1 MLRSLAVPTLRS
13 LLSKPDPVADS
24 ATRKAG
30 PQPAERL
37 PVQRPLRV
45 NPLAADYAVLLLL
58 CLLVLVLHNVR
69 YLLSQPYWNDEA
81 WVAVT
86 TRFPLSRLPQLTS
99 STPIGW
105 SLLLRLATIGR
116 SQSGRLLP
124 LAFAGIAV
132 IPGYWLARR
141 LDWQDRGTS
150 IAAAVLAAASVLLVP
165 AMLVRDDLKQYTA
178 DACMTLVILAT
189 TARLERRWSPRGLA
203 LLAVAIGAGM
213 LVSDAAA
220 FAGAAALAAVG
231 LTQLARRNWR
241 RLAEA
246 AIAAAGTTAVG
257 AAIYES
263 FDARAVVPGL
273 TAYWQNYYLPVH
285 GGPAG
290 MLRFVTGQ
298 FDLIRGYFGLGPWW
312 LAIPLVL
319 AGLATIAR
327 FGRPATAL
335 TAAALWP
342 EMLALSALRKY
353 PFLDLRTSTF
363 LITSTAVVAAI
374 GVAGLCA
381 ALRARL
387 GAVLRARQRD
397 GSRLATVA
405 AALVAATALAGFG
418 LAARPYVRSQLIP
431 WEPIRQQAQYVARHA
446 GPRDPIVVS
455 ANSNWGFAYYWPGG
469 RPGSRPDPANLQG
482 YQAIFPAQPR
492 IVVAAQRDAAGIRAA
507 IASALRLAPHG
518 QCSRIWL
525 VRTHVNA
532 AELAAWRTVL
542 AQLRLAPASGGYGVA
557 YIQLGPA
564 GCR

>member
-1 MLRSLAVPTLRS
+1 VP
-13 LLSKPDPVADS
+13 DS
-24 ATRKAG
+24 ATRSAG
-30 PQPAERL
+30 PQPAERVPTKRRSGRHL
-37 PVQRPLRV
+37 
-45 NPLAADYAVLLLL
+45 LAAEYAVLLLL

-86 TRFPLSRLPQLTS
+86 TRFPLARLPQLTS

-105 SLLLRLATIGR
+105 SFLLRLVTAGR
-116 SQSGRLLP
+116 SQSGRLLS

-150 IAAAVLAAASVLLVP
+150 IAAAVLAAAAVLLVP

-189 TARLERRWSPRGLA
+189 TARLERRWSPPSLA
-203 LLAVAIGAGM
+203 LLAAAICGGM

-220 FAGAAALAAVG
+220 FTGAAALGAVC
-231 LTQLARRNWR
+231 LMELVRREWR

-246 AIAAAGTTAVG
+246 AIAAVGTTVLG
-257 AAIYES
+257 LAIYEI

-273 TAYWQNYYLPVH
+273 TAYWRSYYLPVH
-285 GGPAG
+285 GGPARII
-290 MLRFVTGQ
+290 RFVTGQ
-298 FDLIRGYFGLGPWW
+298 FGLIHGYFGLGPWW
-312 LAIPLVL
+312 LAVPLVL
-319 AGLATIAR
+319 LGLATMAR
-327 FGRPATAL
+327 LGRPATAL
-335 TAAALWP
+335 AAAALWP

-374 GVAGLCA
+374 GLAGLCA
-381 ALRARL
+381 AVRTWLP
-387 GAVLRARQRD
+387 AVLRARRD
-397 GSRLATVA
+397 SRLAAVA
-405 AALVAATALAGFG
+405 AVVVAAIALAGFG
-418 LAARPYVRSQLIP
+418 LAARPYVRSKLIP
-431 WEPIRQQAQYVARHA
+431 WEPIRQQAQYVARQA

-455 ANSNWGFAYYWPGG
+455 ANSNWGFAYYWPAGE
-469 RPGSRPDPANLQG
+469 PASRPDPANLQG

-492 IVVAAQRDAAGIRAA
+492 IVVASQRDVAGIRVAMDEA
-507 IASALRLAPHG
+507 VRLAPRG
-518 QCSRIWL
+518 RCDRIWL
-525 VRTHVNA
+525 VRTHVSA

-542 AQLRLAPASGGYGVA
+542 TELRLAPTSERYGLA
-557 YIQLGPA
+557 YVQLGPPDCRA
-564 GCR
+564 GATR